1 MNKRQALGNPSTGE
15 SDDPEFK
22 KYIDRMD
29 DMLMDGDYDFASDTI
44 QSIKDWAEEHN
55 KITDAQKGAID
66 NIRNSKRT
74 RRW

>member
-1 MNKRQALGNPSTGE
+1 MNKRQALGNRDE
-15 SDDPEFK
+15 DDPDLKE
-22 KYIDRMD
+22 YIDRMD
-29 DMLMDGDYDFASDTI
+29 DMLMDSDYDFASDTI

-66 NIRNSKRT
+66 NIHNSKRN